1 MLITGGIVGA
11 ASAQNA
17 KYDYPRLQR
26 AVEAL
31 LEAHE
36 QLRRENEEFREALEQ
51 RQGRI
56 LDLEGALREQQQRRA
71 DAITRIDALVGQLE
85 DLDGRLERAE
95 EATAAGAGAASSMGN
110 AAP

>member
-1 MLITGGIVGA
+1 VGA
-11 ASAQNA
+11 ASAPNS

-31 LEAHE
+31 LEAHDH
-36 QLRRENEEFREALEQ
+36 LRRENEELRETLEQ
-51 RQGRI
+51 RDGRV

-71 DAITRIDALVGQLE
+71 DAIARIDALVGELE
-85 DLDGRLERAE
+85 NLDGRLERAE
-95 EATAAGAGAASSMGN
+95 EATSAGAAASSESSMGN